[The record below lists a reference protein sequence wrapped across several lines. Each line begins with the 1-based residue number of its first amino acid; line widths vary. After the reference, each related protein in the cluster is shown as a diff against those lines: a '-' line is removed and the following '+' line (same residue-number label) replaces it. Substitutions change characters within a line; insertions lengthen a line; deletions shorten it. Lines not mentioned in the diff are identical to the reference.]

1 MKRTVAAPLA
11 IALMLMAMPAAA
23 GVTITQQRKTSGA
36 KKDRTFSETIWI
48 QGHKRKVALYDGAV
62 ITDLDAGKMYE
73 LDLAHKR
80 YTEASFPPAGLVGE
94 AFARGEGMFDFKKTR
109 TSHKVAGYTCDDY
122 TGSIKQPGARYTTT
136 ACVSTTAPGANEFT
150 AFRSAMA
157 EKLKSANL
165 TPSAISIPPGI
176 PLKIDS
182 ATETLLV
189 PQANAKNLHNEGIQI
204 EQTLAKHHRLASQV
218 LVSKIEVSDLPPET
232 FTVPANFKSNLRRVS
247 APRAKPGASATPTPA
262 AKP

>member
-11 IALMLMAMPAAA
+11 MALMLMAMPAVA

-62 ITDLDAGKMYE
+62 IIDLDAGKMYQ
-73 LDLAHKR
+73 LDLVYKR
-80 YTEASFPPAGLVGE
+80 YTEASFPPAGQIGE
-94 AFARGEGMFDFKKTR
+94 MFARSEGMFDFKKTKA
-109 TSHKVAGYTCDDY
+109 SHKIAGYSCADY

-136 ACVSTTAPGANEFT
+136 ECVSSTAPGANEFT

-165 TPSAISIPPGI
+165 TPSPISIPPGV
-176 PLKIDS
+176 PLKVDS
-182 ATETLLV
+182 STETLLI
-189 PQANAKNLHNEGIQI
+189 PQAKAKNLHNEGIQI
-204 EQTLAKHHRLASQV
+204 EQTLAKHHRLMSQIE
-218 LVSKIEVSDLPPET
+218 VSKIEVSDLPPET
-232 FTVPANFKSNLRRVS
+232 FIVPPNFKPNLRRVTAARS
-247 APRAKPGASATPTPA
+247 KPGASATPTPA